1 MCYGRCANGESKGV
15 IKGRSCYVTL
25 PWGKFLVLQI
35 WQIKTKEMDMHDFPV
50 HDCAQEPNSS
60 PYFSSIVGPRK

>member
-25 PWGKFLVLQI
+25 PWGQI
-35 WQIKTKEMDMHDFPV
+35 F
-50 HDCAQEPNSS
+50 
-60 PYFSSIVGPRK
+60 GPANMADKNERNGHA